1 MKDNEYTQ
9 EDAVIDMSF
18 IEAMLGYREEEALA
32 AQKWSQ
38 LDTYD
43 LELDIEKMISRLHN
57 VLKYIIPD
65 EERQTS
71 SNTNEAERSEE
82 SKE

>member
-18 IEAMLGYREEEALA
+18 IEAMLEYREEEALA

-38 LDTYD
+38 LDVYD
-43 LELDIEKMISRLHN
+43 LELDIEKIISRLHN
-57 VLKYIIPD
+57 VLKYIIPN
-65 EERQTS
+65 EERKTS
-71 SNTNEAERSEE
+71 DNPSEAERSEE
-82 SKE
+82 PKE

>member
-1 MKDNEYTQ
+1 MNDNEYTQ

-38 LDTYD
+38 LDVYD
-43 LELDIEKMISRLHN
+43 LELDIEKIISRLHN

-65 EERQTS
+65 EERETS
-71 SNTNEAERSEE
+71 NNPSEAERSEE
-82 SKE
+82 PKE